1 MDFILFLVFAGIIFL
16 ITAKPFKQLKSR
28 PQAPT
33 QKIKAAAVRNSSH
46 SPARAAIPA
55 LLGIEITRIQQR
67 RLGKND
73 PSVQAANR
81 AKRHDPHA
89 AAPSFFEQ
97 MGKKIEKAVLDM
109 NEAAQQKTAAAPLKK
124 EDLAT
129 MLNDLFS
136 NKK

>member
-16 ITAKPFKQLKSR
+16 ITAKPFRQLKSR
-28 PQAPT
+28 PQAPV
-33 QKIKAAAVRNSSH
+33 QKVKAAAVRNSSH
-46 SPARAAIPA
+46 SPTRAAIPA
-55 LLGIEITRIQQR
+55 LLGIEITSIQQR

-73 PSVQAANR
+73 PSVQAASR
-81 AKRHDPHA
+81 AKRQDTHA

-97 MGKKIEKAVLDM
+97 MGEKIEKAVLNM
-109 NEAAQQKTAAAPLKK
+109 NETAQQRTAAAPLKK

-129 MLNDLFS
+129 ILNDLFS